1 MTQEQYADLKSYLP
15 ESETVKMVFA
25 DMHPELNLD
34 DNWDASVFTLVDR
47 ALNGDKDA
55 LMNLLELTFMSGMNE
70 GELNMM
76 AMEKGELDEE
86 GHY

>member
-1 MTQEQYADLKSYLP
+1 MTQEQYADLQKYVP

-25 DMHPELNLD
+25 DMHPD
-34 DNWDASVFTLVDR
+34 FDFADWDKAVFTLVDR
-47 ALNGDKDA
+47 ALVGDKDA

-76 AMEKGELDEE
+76 SMEKGGLDVETNF
-86 GHY
+86 

>member
-1 MTQEQYADLKSYLP
+1 MTQEQYADLQKYVP

-25 DMHPELNLD
+25 DMHPD
-34 DNWDASVFTLVDR
+34 FDFADWDKAVFTLVDR
-47 ALNGDKDA
+47 ALVGDKDA

-76 AMEKGELDEE
+76 SMEKGGLDVEANF
-86 GHY
+86 